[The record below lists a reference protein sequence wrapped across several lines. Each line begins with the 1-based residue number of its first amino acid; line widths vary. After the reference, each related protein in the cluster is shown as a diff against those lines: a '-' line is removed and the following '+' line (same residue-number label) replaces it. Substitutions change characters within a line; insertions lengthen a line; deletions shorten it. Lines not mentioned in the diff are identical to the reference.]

1 MKILAA
7 LFLLHTAAWSQASL
21 PIKQAT
27 AIELV
32 EKLAPSEAQLKTRS
46 IGKRNILVQPKSID
60 LMVQFDLD
68 SAKLKESNRPLLDS
82 LAEAMKNERLSDL
95 NFKLEGHTDAQGSE
109 AYNLQLSQNR
119 AESVLIYLTSKGIE
133 KVKLSTEGKGFKELL
148 LPEKPFAAE
157 NRRVRITTQ
166 P

>member
-1 MKILAA
+1 
-7 LFLLHTAAWSQASL
+7 
-21 PIKQAT
+21 
-27 AIELV
+27 
-32 EKLAPSEAQLKTRS
+32 
-46 IGKRNILVQPKSID
+46 
-60 LMVQFDLD
+60 
-68 SAKLKESNRPLLDS
+68 
-82 LAEAMKNERLSDL
+82 
-95 NFKLEGHTDAQGSE
+95 
-109 AYNLQLSQNR
+109 LQLSQNR